1 MKVIVMN
8 DITTKYDVGFAFVGK
23 NLPSE
28 FWRETDDGR
37 TMVPDLSRDVAMK
50 PTPN

>member
-8 DITTKYDVGFAFVGK
+8 DINLLLLARIY
-23 NLPSE
+23 LPSE

>member
-1 MKVIVMN
+1 MILLPNKMSDLLLLAI
-8 DITTKYDVGFAFVGK
+8 IIY
-23 NLPSE
+23 LPSE